1 MDFTLIDELNELL
14 KIGKIEQAIEITES
28 KLRLQKNSGFHKI
41 LGRDLLDMTQELS
54 ESLEKFHKSA
64 NKYFKSENMKV
75 NGDKELKSIY
85 CEMNGFTIN
94 CDLWFVDFFAF
105 PFYNGM
111 DDLDWTADFEFDSSD
126 EITIIKGYEDLQR
139 VYSETKEEDD
149 DYMEIERSFD
159 KSLEEAYFLCEQ
171 LIILRLQQ
179 LFRNAY
185 FESKKMNFE
194 WTRIPVLVTAHDSN
208 LIFNSTM

>member
-14 KIGKIEQAIEITES
+14 KIGKIEQAIEVTES
-28 KLRLQKNSGFHKI
+28 KLRLQINSGFHKI
-41 LGRDLLDMTQELS
+41 LGRDLLDMTEELS

-64 NKYFKSENMKV
+64 NKYFKSENIKI

-94 CDLWFVDFFAF
+94 CDLWFVCFFAF

-111 DDLDWTADFEFDSSD
+111 DDLDWTADFEFDSFD
-126 EITIIKGYEDLQR
+126 EMTIIKGYEDLQI
-139 VYSETKEEDD
+139 VYEENNEDD
-149 DYMEIERSFD
+149 DNVQ
-159 KSLEEAYFLCEQ
+159 EEAYFLCEQ

-185 FESKKMNFE
+185 FESKKLNYE
-194 WTRIPVLVTAHDSN
+194 WTKIPVLVTAHDSN